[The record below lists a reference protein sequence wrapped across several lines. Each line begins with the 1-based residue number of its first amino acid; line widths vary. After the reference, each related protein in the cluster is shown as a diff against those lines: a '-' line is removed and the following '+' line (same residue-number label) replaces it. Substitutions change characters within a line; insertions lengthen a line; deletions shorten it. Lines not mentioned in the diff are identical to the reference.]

1 MPQTEWLRNNKNLF
15 STIWRLG
22 SPKVLAWMH
31 SGKAIF
37 LGHTQCFVVF
47 SCSGKGKESL
57 WNFSIKA
64 IAFMTALL
72 SGSNY
77 LPKGP
82 PSNTII
88 LGIRI
93 TT

>member
-15 STIWRLG
+15 STIWRLE

-31 SGKAIF
+31 SGEAIF

-57 WNFSIKA
+57 WNFFDKGNCIHDDS
-64 IAFMTALL
+64 ALRIE
-72 SGSNY
+72 
-77 LPKGP
+77 LPSKR
-82 PSNTII
+82 STF
-88 LGIRI
+88 
-93 TT
+93 